1 MVPSPCFSLPPRFD
15 VARLQADLAELE
27 ELPWPP
33 ERPFIMRT
41 PFLARTMTYHDG
53 RWKGLALRSQGGDP
67 ERTDPGGPGL
77 DPFADTALLAR
88 APALREVVD
97 SLECEKRSV
106 RLLLLP
112 PDAEVH
118 AHTDPY
124 HGFKYGQVRLHVPIR
139 THPDVVMRFGDG
151 AFHWPAGELW
161 YADFGQP
168 HAVENRSPVT
178 RVHLVIDALLSPAL
192 LRLFP
197 DEFVAAQERT
207 GILLHQP
214 VQPVAPEELRRYE
227 CDYRLPAALVQ
238 GLLETDDGSVPGE
251 LTGQVRLEG
260 SRLVLGIEDT
270 PLFAL
275 EPVGEH
281 RFHLCGWTP
290 ERSIEFQPGAG
301 GDVERL
307 VVTLRSGRT
316 ESRIQIPATP
326 VAPVA

>member
-1 MVPSPCFSLPPRFD
+1 VASRPCCRLPLSFD
-15 VARLQADLAELE
+15 VDGLQADLATLE
-27 ELPWPP
+27 QVDWPP

-53 RWKGLALRSQGGDP
+53 KWRGLALRSQGGDP

-77 DPFADTALLAR
+77 DAFADTELLAR
-88 APALREVVD
+88 APAIREVVD
-97 SLECEKRSV
+97 SLDCEKRSI

-124 HGFKYGQVRLHVPIR
+124 HGFRYGQLRLHVPIR
-139 THPDVVMRFGDG
+139 THPDVRMLFDG
-151 AFHWPAGELW
+151 EPFHWPAGELW
-161 YADFGQP
+161 YADFGRP
-168 HAVENRSPVT
+168 HAVENRSQVV
-178 RVHLVIDALLSPAL
+178 RVHLVIDAMVSPAL

-197 DEFVAAQERT
+197 DDVVAEAEAAT

-214 VQPVAPEELRRYE
+214 VRSLTAAELARYE
-227 CDYRLPAALVQ
+227 CAYRLPAALVQ

-251 LTGQVRLEG
+251 LGGEVRLDG
-260 SRLVLGIEDT
+260 DRLVLGIEGT

-275 EPVGEH
+275 DPVGGH

-290 ERSIEFQPGAG
+290 ERA
-301 GDVERL
+301 VELHLDERTGRVDRL
-307 VVTLRSGRT
+307 VFLLRSGRT
-316 ESRIQIPATP
+316 ESRIELPVTP
-326 VAPVA
+326 VS

>member
-1 MVPSPCFSLPPRFD
+1 VAAEPCFRLPLRFD
-15 VARLQADLAELE
+15 VERLQADLALLE

-41 PFLARTMTYHDG
+41 PSLARTMTYHDG
-53 RWKGLALRSQGGDP
+53 KWRGLALRSQGGDR

-77 DPFADTALLAR
+77 DAFADTDLLAG

-97 SLECEKRSV
+97 SLDCEKRSV

-112 PDAEVH
+112 PGAEVH

-124 HGFKYGQVRLHVPIR
+124 HGFRYGQLRLHVPIR
-139 THPDVVMRFGDG
+139 THAGVRMWFGDR
-151 AFHWPAGELW
+151 AYHWPAGELW
-161 YADFGQP
+161 YADFGRP

-178 RVHLVIDALLSPAL
+178 RVHLVVDALVTPAL

-197 DEFVAAQERT
+197 EDVVAAEEAT
-207 GILLHQP
+207 GILYHRP
-214 VQPVAPEELRRYE
+214 VVAATPAELRRYQ

-251 LTGQVRLEG
+251 LRGDVRLEG
-260 SRLVLGIEDT
+260 SRLVLGIEGA

-290 ERSIEFQPGAG
+290 ERSVEFRLGGAAG
-301 GDVERL
+301 GVDRL
-307 VVTLRSGRT
+307 VFVLRSGRT
-316 ESRIQIPATP
+316 ESRIELPAVP
-326 VAPVA
+326 AA

>member
-1 MVPSPCFSLPPRFD
+1 MVSAPCFSLPLRFD
-15 VARLQADLAELE
+15 VERLQADLAVLE
-27 ELPWPP
+27 ELSWPP

-53 RWKGLALRSQGGDP
+53 KWRGLALRSQGGDR

-77 DPFADTALLAR
+77 DAFADTDELAR
-88 APALREVVD
+88 APALREVLD
-97 SLECEKRSV
+97 SLDCEKRSV

-112 PDAEVH
+112 PGAEVQ

-124 HGFKYGQVRLHVPIR
+124 HGFRYGQVRLHVPIR
-139 THPDVVMRFGDG
+139 THTGVSMWFGDQD
-151 AFHWPAGELW
+151 FHWPAGELW
-161 YADFGQP
+161 YADFGRP

-178 RVHLVIDALLSPAL
+178 RVHLVVDALVTPAL

-197 DEFVAAQERT
+197 DDVVAAEEAT
-207 GILLHQP
+207 GILYHR
-214 VQPVAPEELRRYE
+214 PVAPATEAELRRYE

-251 LTGQVRLEG
+251 LGGQVRLDG
-260 SRLVLGIEDT
+260 SRLVLGIEGT

-290 ERSIEFQPGAG
+290 ERSVEFRLGGAAG
-301 GDVERL
+301 GVDRL
-307 VVTLRSGRT
+307 MVVLRSGRT
-316 ESRIQIPATP
+316 ESRIELPATP
-326 VAPVA
+326 AA

>member
-1 MVPSPCFSLPPRFD
+1 MVSAPCFRLPPRFD
-15 VARLQADLAELE
+15 VERLQADLAVLE

-53 RWKGLALRSQGGDP
+53 KWRGLALRSQGGDW

-77 DPFADTALLAR
+77 EAFADTELLAR
-88 APALREVVD
+88 APAMREVVD
-97 SLECEKRSV
+97 GLECGKRSV

-112 PDAEVH
+112 PGAEVH

-124 HGFKYGQVRLHVPIR
+124 HGFKYGQVRLHVPVR
-139 THPDVVMRFGDG
+139 THPDVIMRFGDQ

-161 YADFGQP
+161 YADFGRP

-178 RVHLVIDALLSPAL
+178 RVHLVIDVLVTPAL

-197 DEFVAAQERT
+197 EDVVAAEDAT
-207 GILLHQP
+207 GILLQP
-214 VQPVAPEELRRYE
+214 PAVPLDPAELRRYE
-227 CDYRLPAALVQ
+227 CDYRMPAALVQ

-251 LTGQVRLEG
+251 LGGQVRLDG
-260 SRLVLGIEDT
+260 SRLVLGIEGT

-281 RFHLCGWTP
+281 RFQLCGWTP
-290 ERSIEFQPGAG
+290 ERSVEFRLGGEAG
-301 GDVERL
+301 GVDRL
-307 VVTLRSGRT
+307 VVTLRAGRT
-316 ESRIQIPATP
+316 ESRIEMPA
-326 VAPVA
+326 APAA